1 MEKAQLF
8 KTQLKTSL
16 ELTKGCIGCS
26 FINVQSSLLNASDV
40 CLKMDVVYRKVSP
53 KPARSGCKE
62 RHSSVRLE
70 LL

>member
-16 ELTKGCIGCS
+16 ELTKGTNGRS

-40 CLKMDVVYRKVSP
+40 CLIMDVIYRKISP
-53 KPARSGCKE
+53 KPARGGCKE